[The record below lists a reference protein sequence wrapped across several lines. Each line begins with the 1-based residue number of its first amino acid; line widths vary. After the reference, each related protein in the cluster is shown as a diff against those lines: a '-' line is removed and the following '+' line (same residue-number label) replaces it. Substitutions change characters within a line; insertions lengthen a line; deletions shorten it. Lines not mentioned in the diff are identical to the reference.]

1 MNDKQKVATA
11 IIATA
16 IAVGGGGALAAG
28 SGGGSAKSTATTA
41 SAKSDTH
48 LGPLS
53 VAATYLGLTT
63 DALRTQLAAG
73 KSLADV
79 ATAQGKSVSGL
90 EDALLANLK
99 TDLDADVTAGRIT
112 SDRETEILAN
122 AKTQI
127 AAQVAR
133 TGGAGGPGFGRPG
146 LHGPGDGL
154 QHAAAQY
161 LGLTD
166 AQLETQLQAGKS
178 LADVATAQGKTA
190 AGLKAALVTQFSST
204 LDTYINAT
212 HTGGPGWAS
221 GFGGPG
227 GGGPPGG
234 PPGFGGGGSH
244 NGFRLGGGFFRHP

>member
-16 IAVGGGGALAAG
+16 LAVGGGGALA
-28 SGGGSAKSTATTA
+28 SGHNGTTSKSSSSPAAVHT
-41 SAKSDTH
+41 DTH

-63 DALRTQLAAG
+63 DALRTQLASG

-79 ATAQGKSVSGL
+79 ANAQNKSVSDL
-90 EDALLANLK
+90 EAALLANLK
-99 TDLDADVTAGRIT
+99 SDLDADVTAGRIT
-112 SDRETEILAN
+112 SDRETQILAN

-133 TGGAGGPGFGRPG
+133 KGVAGA
-146 LHGPGDGL
+146 PGDHGDRGAL
-154 QHAAAQY
+154 EHAAAQY

-166 AQLETQLQAGKS
+166 AELQTQRQAGKS
-178 LADVATAQGKTA
+178 LAAIATAQGKTV
-190 AGLKAALVTQFSST
+190 AGLKAALLAQFSST
-204 LDTYINAT
+204 LDAYVNAT
-212 HTGGPGWAS
+212 NVGGPGFGFGGHGPGGPGGAG

-227 GGGPPGG
+227 
-234 PPGFGGGGSH
+234 FG
-244 NGFRLGGGFFRHP
+244 FRHP

>member
-16 IAVGGGGALAAG
+16 LAVGGGGALASGHSG
-28 SGGGSAKSTATTA
+28 SGTKSNTSAAAAHNDS
-41 SAKSDTH
+41 H

-53 VAATYLGLTT
+53 VAATYLGVTT
-63 DALRTQLAAG
+63 DALRTQLASG

-79 ATAQGKSVSGL
+79 ADAQGKSVSGL
-90 EDALLANLK
+90 EAALLANLK

-133 TGGAGGPGFGRPG
+133 KGVAGGLRIRGDR
-146 LHGPGDGL
+146 DGL
-154 QHAAAQY
+154 EHAAAQY

-166 AQLETQLQAGKS
+166 AELQTQRQAGKS
-178 LADVATAQGKTA
+178 LAAIATAQGKTV
-190 AGLKAALVTQFSST
+190 AGLKAALVAQFSST
-204 LDTYINAT
+204 LDDYINAT
-212 HTGGPGWAS
+212 QVGGPGLGFGGHGGPGGP

-227 GGGPPGG
+227 
-234 PPGFGGGGSH
+234 
-244 NGFRLGGGFFRHP
+244 FRAHP